1 MASGA
6 AFPRARKLL
15 KGDMPTVLLIDDDP
29 ESARRLSSELEHR
42 RLDVLRVRSLD
53 GARPLLARGRFDLV
67 ICNLFMPQKEGL
79 DAVREV
85 RARDAGLPV
94 IGLCGGPSRS
104 GPAPHEALEGPLAND
119 VVTLAI
125 DLGATTVVGAPF
137 DWSSFGHA
145 VDAALPGATRQLRS
159 IGTR

>member
-1 MASGA
+1 
-6 AFPRARKLL
+6 
-15 KGDMPTVLLIDDDP
+15 MPTVLLIDDDP

-53 GARPLLARGRFDLV
+53 GARPLLSRGRFDMV
-67 ICNLFMPQKEGL
+67 ICNLFMPQKDGL
-79 DAVREV
+79 DAVRAV
-85 RARDAGLPV
+85 RERDGALPV

-104 GPAPHEALEGPLAND
+104 GPAQHEALEGPLAND
-119 VVTLAI
+119 VVAMAL

-145 VDAALPGATRQLRS
+145 VDSALRASAAQLRPT
-159 IGTR
+159 GTR